1 MKNSFEKLEKECQ
14 REVMPCG
21 YTDKLSEKE
30 LQKDGWEEIW
40 SFHSKIPDQWDDAC
54 RRARSQRMMNYEVTL
69 FYDKKNNVD
78 DERRVIIDSVTIIY
92 RRDKNLIDKD
102 ANK

>member
-1 MKNSFEKLEKECQ
+1 MKNSFEKLEKEYQ

-21 YTDKLSEKE
+21 YTDKTSEEE
-30 LQKDGWEEIW
+30 LKKDGWKEIW
-40 SFHSKIPDQWDDAC
+40 SFHSKIDEQWNDAC

-69 FYDKKNNVD
+69 FYDKKRNVD
-78 DERRVIIDSVTIIY
+78 DKRRVIIDSVTVMY
-92 RRDKNLIDKD
+92 RRDKNLINTD